1 MATFFGEVLPV
12 FSRATGDD
20 DDFDEDEEQEAE
32 LTWKTSVQWC
42 EAAEPKLQDNKLPCS
57 LLIISVGQVAS
68 GFCQAYLLKEST
80 KPAGWLSTSL
90 TTDDPTLDHN
100 AEVHLCGKDSVF
112 IQCTKEISPEQS
124 FCWVHQV
131 FDSLQMNSTEV
142 FVLTSAPASD
152 FQTEASL
159 SQLTV
164 PFLRTLRSSSTCCLQ
179 RPPCPYLEQPNLISS
194 LSAQILTYCQIFRIL
209 AQLFVCYCESIH
221 IDSTT
226 IKAFSPLLKLDKF
239 VSITQNETFAS
250 AAIKKFVDLHS
261 PSNSLYL

>member
-124 FCWVHQV
+124 FCWVSE
-131 FDSLQMNSTEV
+131 DAAAIM
-142 FVLTSAPASD
+142 
-152 FQTEASL
+152 
-159 SQLTV
+159 
-164 PFLRTLRSSSTCCLQ
+164 SSSLCRTFSTLLQ
-179 RPPCPYLEQPNLISS
+179 DEPIALAFNPSPCGE
-194 LSAQILTYCQIFRIL
+194 
-209 AQLFVCYCESIH
+209 H
-221 IDSTT
+221 D
-226 IKAFSPLLKLDKF
+226 
-239 VSITQNETFAS
+239 
-250 AAIKKFVDLHS
+250 HW
-261 PSNSLYL
+261 